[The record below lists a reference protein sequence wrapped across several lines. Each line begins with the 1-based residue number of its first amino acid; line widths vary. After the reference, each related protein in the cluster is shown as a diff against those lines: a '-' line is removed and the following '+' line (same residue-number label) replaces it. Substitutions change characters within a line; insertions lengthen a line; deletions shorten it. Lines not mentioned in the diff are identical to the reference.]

1 MSLAYFQTIFKPI
14 YLFNGNQWLRSPCS
28 HYFPY
33 YTYYYL
39 LAISR
44 GRSIRFLICK
54 EICRPSSVKLQT
66 HLKTAK
72 CAYLR
77 ALQTFPLP
85 PWSKH
90 CFEKHSR
97 LLIRKKFNVVKYQIV
112 CNLYEINVT
121 SQSLLWHRIL
131 TFKSLLLRCF
141 LAPNRITLCCK
152 IPQS

>member
-1 MSLAYFQTIFKPI
+1 MIAI
-14 YLFNGNQWLRSPCS
+14 CS

-97 LLIRKKFNVVKYQIV
+97 LLIRKTFNVVKYQIV
-112 CNLYEINVT
+112 C
-121 SQSLLWHRIL
+121 SH
-131 TFKSLLLRCF
+131 
-141 LAPNRITLCCK
+141 K
-152 IPQS
+152 I

>member
-1 MSLAYFQTIFKPI
+1 MSLAYFQQYLSQYIFI
-14 YLFNGNQWLRSPCS
+14 GNKWLRSYCS
-28 HYFPY
+28 HYFSY

-85 PWSKH
+85 PSSKH

-97 LLIRKKFNVVKYQIV
+97 LLIRKKFNVVKYRIV
-112 CNLYEINVT
+112 FNAT

-152 IPQS
+152 ISQS

>member
-1 MSLAYFQTIFKPI
+1 MIAI
-14 YLFNGNQWLRSPCS
+14 YPCS

-112 CNLYEINVT
+112 ILDQCYIAKVYYDIEYLLLSLCCWDV
-121 SQSLLWHRIL
+121 SLLQ
-131 TFKSLLLRCF
+131 TGSPCAAKSLNLR
-141 LAPNRITLCCK
+141 
-152 IPQS
+152 

>member
-1 MSLAYFQTIFKPI
+1 MSLAYFQQYLSQYIFI
-14 YLFNGNQWLRSPCS
+14 GNKWLRSYCS
-28 HYFPY
+28 HYFSY

-97 LLIRKKFNVVKYQIV
+97 LLIRKKFNVVKYRIV
-112 CNLYEINVT
+112 FNLIQCYI
-121 SQSLLWHRIL
+121 S
-131 TFKSLLLRCF
+131 KS
-141 LAPNRITLCCK
+141 IMT
-152 IPQS
+152 

>member
-1 MSLAYFQTIFKPI
+1 MIAI
-14 YLFNGNQWLRSPCS
+14 YLCS
-28 HYFPY
+28 QYFPY

-112 CNLYEINVT
+112 CNLIQINVT
-121 SQSLLWHRIL
+121 SPTLLGHRVL

>member
-1 MSLAYFQTIFKPI
+1 MIAI
-14 YLFNGNQWLRSPCS
+14 YPCS

-121 SQSLLWHRIL
+121 SQSLLWHRVL

-152 IPQS
+152 IPQSEIGYG

>member
-1 MSLAYFQTIFKPI
+1 MVAI
-14 YLFNGNQWLRSPCS
+14 CS
-28 HYFPY
+28 HYFSY

-97 LLIRKKFNVVKYQIV
+97 LLIRKKFNVVKYRIV
-112 CNLYEINVT
+112 FNLMLHLKVYYDIEY
-121 SQSLLWHRIL
+121 
-131 TFKSLLLRCF
+131 LLLS
-141 LAPNRITLCCK
+141 LCC
-152 IPQS
+152 

>member
-1 MSLAYFQTIFKPI
+1 MSLAYFQQYLSQYIFI
-14 YLFNGNQWLRSPCS
+14 GNKWLRSS
-28 HYFPY
+28 HYFSY

-97 LLIRKKFNVVKYQIV
+97 LLIRKEFNVVKYQIV
-112 CNLYEINVT
+112 FNLYEVNVI
-121 SQSLLWHRIL
+121 SQSLL
-131 TFKSLLLRCF
+131 
-141 LAPNRITLCCK
+141 
-152 IPQS
+152 

>member
-1 MSLAYFQTIFKPI
+1 MIAI
-14 YLFNGNQWLRSPCS
+14 YPCS

-112 CNLYEINVT
+112 FNHMRTMLHLKVYYDIEY
-121 SQSLLWHRIL
+121 
-131 TFKSLLLRCF
+131 LLLS
-141 LAPNRITLCCK
+141 LCC
-152 IPQS
+152 

>member
-1 MSLAYFQTIFKPI
+1 MSLAYFQTIFEPI
-14 YLFNGNQWLRSPCS
+14 YIFSGNKWLRSYCS

-66 HLKTAK
+66 RLRTAE

-97 LLIRKKFNVVKYQIV
+97 LLIRKKFNVVKYRIV
-112 CNLYEINVT
+112 LYEVNVT

-152 IPQS
+152 ISQS

>member
-1 MSLAYFQTIFKPI
+1 MSLAYFQTIFEPI
-14 YLFNGNQWLRSPCS
+14 YIFSGNKWLRSYYPCS

-97 LLIRKKFNVVKYQIV
+97 LLIRKKFNVVKYRIV
-112 CNLYEINVT
+112 LYEVNVI
-121 SQSLLWHRIL
+121 SQSLL
-131 TFKSLLLRCF
+131 
-141 LAPNRITLCCK
+141 
-152 IPQS
+152 

>member
-1 MSLAYFQTIFKPI
+1 MSLAHFQTIFKLL
-14 YLFNGNQWLRSPCS
+14 YVFNGNQLLRPYYPCS
-28 HYFPY
+28 HRFSY

-44 GRSIRFLICK
+44 DRSIPFLICI
-54 EICRPSSVKLQT
+54 EICHPSSVKLQT
-66 HLKTAK
+66 HLRTAK

-90 CFEKHSR
+90 CFEKHLL
-97 LLIRKKFNVVKYQIV
+97 LLIRNSLMLGNIKLFPTSFNA
-112 CNLYEINVT
+112 T

-152 IPQS
+152 ISQS